1 MDLGKIVDNEQLYS
15 LELLHPDTYEPVGV
29 TFKIRSMNSQAAQA
43 VQRQIIDE
51 IYELRQSNKRLK
63 AKDTVANEYRKAAAC
78 VAGWDWGKNKYNGTI
93 PEFNEVNVLK
103 ILKEQEWI
111 FSQVTEATNNLANF
125 LETSKTN

>member
-63 AKDTVANEYRKAAAC
+63 AKDTVANDTVK
-78 VAGWDWGKNKYNGTI
+78 
-93 PEFNEVNVLK
+93 PLPVLLVGIGAK
-103 ILKEQEWI
+103 TSTKVPFQILLKPMC
-111 FSQVTEATNNLANF
+111 
-125 LETSKTN
+125 